1 MISFAQPV
9 FLWGLFGIMI
19 PLAIHLL
26 SRAEGRVI
34 KVGSIRHF
42 EESATSRFK
51 SIRLNEILLLLL
63 RASMVALLVFFLSGM
78 SCTTTRPHA
87 RYWVLVEEG
96 LERDVAVVRSVD
108 SLKAA
113 GYEVRHLA
121 AGFPE
126 FEKDTTLLLDNYWL
140 LIEMLAERPLAQA
153 VVFASGRASLFEGE
167 RVALPAH
174 MVWVNVGTAAHRF
187 TTAAYMLPNGKYKVV
202 DGISDEKSTVFET
215 QLLDQ
220 AEWLK
225 RSSQGRPSLLL
236 PLDTIRVAI
245 RSHTEA
251 ASDQRVLLAA
261 LRALDEYTDHPIIIV
276 EPSTSHEFLFL
287 INDHAGEGEA
297 IGTTSGPLISKSESG
312 WEITERLTP
321 TLALQE
327 HLVIELAK
335 IILPEVSIDKR
346 WDMRQMPEKMMF
358 VNEPHRTS
366 VQNEAQD
373 HYFLGNYLLAL
384 FGLVWFAERFW
395 AMKRNQ

>member
-1 MISFAQPV
+1 MITFTQPV
-9 FLWGLFGIMI
+9 FLWGLFGIMV

-63 RASMVALLVFFLSGM
+63 RASMVALLAFFLSGM
-78 SCTTTRPHA
+78 SCTTTRPHP
-87 RYWVLVEEG
+87 RSWVLIEEG
-96 LERDVAVVRSVD
+96 LEKNPIVVRSLD
-108 SLKAA
+108 SLKTS

-126 FEKDTTLLLDNYWL
+126 VDKDTTLLLDNYWH
-140 LIEMLAERPLAQA
+140 LIEMLAEQPLAQA
-153 VVFASGRASLFEGE
+153 VVFASGRASLFKAE

-174 MVWVNVGTAAHRF
+174 IAWVNVGTDAHTF
-187 TTAAYMLPNGKYKVV
+187 TAAAYALPNGNYKVV
-202 DGISDEKSTVFET
+202 DGASDEKSTLFET
-215 QLLDQ
+215 RILD
-220 AEWLK
+220 ETGWLK
-225 RSSQGRPSLLL
+225 RSGNDQPPLL

-245 RSHTEA
+245 QSNSQAKEDREILSA
-251 ASDQRVLLAA
+251 AV
-261 LRALDEYTDHPIIIV
+261 RALNGHTAHPIIIV
-276 EPSTSHEFLFL
+276 ESSTSHDFLFL
-287 INDHAGEGEA
+287 INQYADEG
-297 IGTTSGPLISKSESG
+297 GTSTTSGPLIRKIDGG
-312 WEITERLTP
+312 WEITRKLTP
-321 TLALQE
+321 TAALQE

-335 IILPEVSIDKR
+335 IILPELSIDKR

-358 VNEPHRTS
+358 ANEPHRTS
-366 VQNEAQD
+366 VQNKAED
-373 HYFLGNYLLAL
+373 HYPLGNYLLAL